1 MASAIKRHKQN
12 DKQTTITY
20 NAIDYSSPQQSF
32 AKYVMATSI
41 DSSQSLTQTNPF
53 KLAKAIN
60 EKITGKLNNVTVQWL
75 PTT

>member
-1 MASAIKRHKQN
+1 MDNDQVAPAMKLQKQN

-32 AKYVMATSI
+32 AKFLMATSI
-41 DSSQSLTQTNPF
+41 DSSQSLTKTNPF

-60 EKITGKLNNVTVQWL
+60 EKSQEN
-75 PTT
+75 